1 MIQGKDKNHANLNLW
16 RRNCI
21 ESADSGA
28 GFMDCIGAMEKW

>member
-1 MIQGKDKNHANLNLW
+1 MIQGKEKTNANLNLR
-16 RRNCI
+16 RRNCM